1 MPDGLQHKRHPD
13 RIINMPPQAPQTPSQ
28 QFDFITQNGQ
38 PSKKGSGLPLPHL
51 PKLDW
56 IILGAVLGVI
66 ILVIIVSS
74 LSGNKSGNSQNYLV
88 ALARGQEIIR
98 VSTSIGQLT
107 QDTPT
112 QNLSA
117 TVQNSLTSE
126 QAQLTSYLAGQ
137 KIKVSTVQLAAD
149 KNSNTDT
156 QMQTASTNGNLSGVY
171 ASYLKAQLAVYET
184 DLQQAYKNAGPK
196 GKVILSSAYNS
207 AQVIL
212 QSSQVADAT

>member
-1 MPDGLQHKRHPD
+1 MLMQ
-13 RIINMPPQAPQTPSQ
+13 PQTPSQ
-28 QFDFITQNGQ
+28 QFDFITQDGQ

-51 PKLDW
+51 PKLAW
-56 IILGAVLGVI
+56 IILGAVFGVI
-66 ILVIIVSS
+66 VLVIIVSS
-74 LSGNKSGNSQNYLV
+74 ISGNKGDNSQNYLV

-98 VSTSIGQLT
+98 VSTSVGQLA

-126 QAQLTSYLAGQ
+126 QTQLTSYLADQ
-137 KIKVSTVQLAAD
+137 KVKPGTLQLAAD

-171 ASYLKAQLAVYET
+171 ASYLKAQLATYET

-196 GKVILSSAYNS
+196 GKTILSNAYNS
-207 AQVIL
+207 VQVIL
-212 QSSQVADAT
+212 QSPQVADAT